1 LDDKSKNLIEIK
13 NNLINKNKVVVFGNE
28 GKGVSDYL
36 KKLSTVSIKFNME
49 NSVDSFNV
57 AISSSI
63 IGLLLIKKI

>member
-1 LDDKSKNLIEIK
+1 NE
-13 NNLINKNKVVVFGNE
+13 VVVFGNE